1 MPAHEFITHF
11 TNKKAVIH
19 LVYKWKVDSDVLK
32 QRYLRRTRHEGLRH
46 PKPGQI
52 SPHPRSLTDAV
63 KG

>member
-19 LVYKWKVDSDVLK
+19 IVYKRKVDSDVLK
-32 QRYLRRTRHEGLRH
+32 QCYLRRTWHEGLRH

-52 SPHPRSLTDAV
+52 SPRPKSLMDTV